1 LSEIQLLTL
10 FAVVIIG
17 IGVLA
22 VDIIGIDVQ
31 GTLLNLFAYVLY

>member
-10 FAVVIIG
+10 FVVVIIG

-22 VDIIGIDVQ
+22 VVIIGIDVQ
-31 GTLLNLFAYVLY
+31 GTQLNLFAYVLY